1 MKLNYE
7 SKETQK
13 EDENKPKTKYFLK
26 VTPRGDEDIE
36 SLSFNVSRLK
46 NVPLPFPFGEFN
58 NYILIH
64 GVEPEYVIVEFFPK
78 SKDVHL
84 FADKYKTC
92 KQALDAAIKHL
103 NKEEGL
109 DATPFDLENLINLD
123 TENLTNNKIVRDIV
137 DRLLNKINDYFG

>member
-1 MKLNYE
+1 MEPEY
-7 SKETQK
+7 
-13 EDENKPKTKYFLK
+13 KPKTTYFLK
-26 VTPRGDEDIE
+26 VTPGRDEDIE
-36 SLSFNVSRLK
+36 NLSFIISQLK
-46 NVPLPFPFGEFN
+46 DRKFPFGEFN

-64 GVEPEYVIVEFFPK
+64 GVEPECVVVEFFPK